1 MSTSIDNVL
10 TIDVEDYFQ
19 VHAFS
24 SVINPADWD
33 NYESRVEGNTYR
45 ILEMLSN
52 PDASNRSSGPTKRTE
67 DNVQIVQSSTEA
79 NSLEHSNVSNG
90 SSNSIK
96 ATFFILGWIAERYPG
111 LVRDIA
117 AQGHEVASHGYRH
130 ELVSNQRPDEFRA
143 DVAKTKKMLEDI
155 TGEEVVGYRASTYS
169 ITRKTLW
176 ALKIL
181 AEEGYGYDSS
191 IFPVHHD
198 VYGFPDAPRFPFK
211 VSLNGRMANDVQT
224 VRSFAAANSFARS
237 NRSNDSNISNGPYDS
252 NVPNDSNIS
261 NSPNDSNSSN
271 GPYDSNVFWEFP
283 ISTVRLF
290 GQNLPVAGGGY
301 FRLFP
306 YWLVKRLLGHI
317 NRTEQRPFIFYLH
330 PWEFDPEQPKIDNAP
345 LKSRV
350 RHYLN
355 LDKVENRFRKL
366 LGDFNF
372 VPIRDLMVSYDERSP
387 ISHRLSANIPKLTV
401 DKL

>member
-1 MSTSIDNVL
+1 MMSSIANAL

-24 SVINPADWD
+24 SVINPPDWD

-52 PDASNRSSGPTKRTE
+52 PCGAVIPAHHSSLIT
-67 DNVQIVQSSTEA
+67 
-79 NSLEHSNVSNG
+79 HH
-90 SSNSIK
+90 SIK
-96 ATFFILGWIAERYPG
+96 ATFFILGWIAEKYPK
-111 LVRDIA
+111 LIREIA
-117 AQGHEVASHGYRH
+117 GQGHEIASHGYRH
-130 ELVSNQRPDEFRA
+130 ELVTNQCPDEFRA
-143 DVAKTKKMLEDI
+143 DVAKTKKILEDI

-181 AEEGYGYDSS
+181 AEEGYKYDSS

-211 VSLNGRMANDVQT
+211 VCLNGNVQT
-224 VRSFAAANSFARS
+224 VQSFAVKNSFKRA
-237 NRSNDSNISNGPYDS
+237 NDSNISNA
-252 NVPNDSNIS
+252 I
-261 NSPNDSNSSN
+261 
-271 GPYDSNVFWEFP
+271 WEFP
-283 ISTVRLF
+283 ISTIRLLR
-290 GQNLPVAGGGY
+290 QNIPIAGGGY

-317 NRTEQRPFIFYLH
+317 NRTEQRSFIFYLH
-330 PWEFDPEQPKIDNAP
+330 PWEFDPGQPKIDNAP

-355 LDKVENRFRKL
+355 LDKVEGRFKTL
-366 LGDFNF
+366 LSDFNF
-372 VPIRDLMVSYDERSP
+372 VPIRGLM
-387 ISHRLSANIPKLTV
+387 
-401 DKL
+401 DKKPFASLR

>member
-1 MSTSIDNVL
+1 MINNAL

-33 NYESRVEGNTYR
+33 NYESRVEHNTYR
-45 ILEMLSN
+45 ILEILSN
-52 PDASNRSSGPTKRTE
+52 PDVSNNSYASNRSSGFAKRTE
-67 DNVQIVQSSTEA
+67 NNVQIVQSSTEV
-79 NSLEHSNVSNG
+79 NSLERSNVSNG

-96 ATFFILGWIAERYPG
+96 ATFFILGWIAKRYPG

-143 DVAKTKKMLEDI
+143 DVAKTKKILEDI

-169 ITRKTLW
+169 ITKKTLW
-176 ALKIL
+176 ALRVL
-181 AEEGYGYDSS
+181 AEEGYRYDSS

-198 VYGFPDAPRFPFK
+198 VYGFPEAPRFPFK
-211 VSLNGRMANDVQT
+211 VSLNGDVQT

-237 NRSNDSNISNGPYDS
+237 NRSN
-252 NVPNDSNIS
+252 V
-261 NSPNDSNSSN
+261 SNSSN
-271 GPYDSNVFWEFP
+271 NSNVFNISNDSNNSNAIWEFP
-283 ISTVRLF
+283 ISTIRLF

-330 PWEFDPEQPKIDNAP
+330 PWEFDLDQPRIDTAS
-345 LKSRV
+345 LKSRL

-355 LDKVENRFRKL
+355 LDKVENRFQRL
-366 LGDFNF
+366 LSDFSF
-372 VPIRDLMVSYDERSP
+372 VPIRDLIVSYDERSP

>member
-1 MSTSIDNVL
+1 MMSPIANAL

-52 PDASNRSSGPTKRTE
+52 PDVSNNSYTSNRSSGPTKRTE
-67 DNVQIVQSSTEA
+67 NNVQIVQSSTEA

-143 DVAKTKKMLEDI
+143 DIAKTKKMLEDI

-237 NRSNDSNISNGPYDS
+237 NRSNVSNSSNDSNGPY
-252 NVPNDSNIS
+252 VSNIL
-261 NSPNDSNSSN
+261 
-271 GPYDSNVFWEFP
+271 WEFP
-283 ISTVRLF
+283 ISTVHFF

-330 PWEFDPEQPKIDNAP
+330 PWEIDPGQPKIDNAP

-355 LDKVENRFRKL
+355 LDKVENRFRRL
-366 LGDFNF
+366 LSNFNF
-372 VPIRDLMVSYDERSP
+372 VPIRDLMDKKPFVPFASTGEGNVKSYMKKEEK
-387 ISHRLSANIPKLTV
+387 I
-401 DKL
+401 

>member
-52 PDASNRSSGPTKRTE
+52 PDVSNNSYASNRSSGPTKRTE
-67 DNVQIVQSSTEA
+67 NNVQIVQSSTEA
-79 NSLEHSNVSNG
+79 NSLERSNVSNG

-143 DVAKTKKMLEDI
+143 DVAKTKKILEDI
-155 TGEEVVGYRASTYS
+155 TGEEVIGYRASTYS

-211 VSLNGRMANDVQT
+211 VSLNGDVQT
-224 VRSFAAANSFARS
+224 VRSFAAANSFERA
-237 NRSNDSNISNGPYDS
+237 NDSNGSNNS
-252 NVPNDSNIS
+252 NVPNDSNL
-261 NSPNDSNSSN
+261 SN
-271 GPYDSNVFWEFP
+271 GPYVSNISNASNVSNVFWEFP
-283 ISTVRLF
+283 ISTVHFF

-330 PWEFDPEQPKIDNAP
+330 PWEFDPGQPKIDNAP
-345 LKSRV
+345 LKSKV

-355 LDKVENRFRKL
+355 LDKVEGRFRTL
-366 LGDFNF
+366 LSDFNF
-372 VPIRDLMVSYDERSP
+372 VPIRDLIVS
-387 ISHRLSANIPKLTV
+387 L
-401 DKL
+401 

>member
-1 MSTSIDNVL
+1 MIDNVL

-33 NYESRVEGNTYR
+33 NYESRVEHNTYR
-45 ILEMLSN
+45 ILEILSN
-52 PDASNRSSGPTKRTE
+52 SGVSN
-67 DNVQIVQSSTEA
+67 
-79 NSLEHSNVSNG
+79 NSYTSNG

-117 AQGHEVASHGYRH
+117 AQGHEIASHGYRH
-130 ELVSNQRPDEFRA
+130 ELVTNQGPDEFRA
-143 DVAKTKKMLEDI
+143 DVAKTKKILEDV
-155 TGEEVVGYRASTYS
+155 TGEEVIGYRASTYS
-169 ITRKTLW
+169 IIRKTLW

-181 AEEGYGYDSS
+181 AEEGYRYDSS

-198 VYGFPDAPRFPFK
+198 VYGFPEAPRFPFK
-211 VSLNGRMANDVQT
+211 VNLNGDVQT

-237 NRSNDSNISNGPYDS
+237 NRSN
-252 NVPNDSNIS
+252 VPN
-261 NSPNDSNSSN
+261 
-271 GPYDSNVFWEFP
+271 DSNVFWEFP

-330 PWEFDPEQPKIDNAP
+330 PWEFDPGQPKIDNAP
-345 LKSRV
+345 LKSKV

-355 LDKVENRFRKL
+355 LDKVENRFRRL
-366 LGDFNF
+366 LSNFNF
-372 VPIRDLMVSYDERSP
+372 VPIRDLMDKKPFASTGEGNVKSYMKKEG
-387 ISHRLSANIPKLTV
+387 KT
-401 DKL
+401 

>member
-1 MSTSIDNVL
+1 MMSPIANAL

-24 SVINPADWD
+24 GVINPADWD

-52 PDASNRSSGPTKRTE
+52 PDVSNNSYASNRSSGFAKRTE
-67 DNVQIVQSSTEA
+67 NNVQIVQSSTEA
-79 NSLEHSNVSNG
+79 NSLERSNVSNG

-111 LVRDIA
+111 LVREIA
-117 AQGHEVASHGYRH
+117 EQGHEIASHGYRH
-130 ELVSNQRPDEFRA
+130 ELVTNQTPDEFRA
-143 DVAKTKKMLEDI
+143 DVARTKKILEDI

-169 ITRKTLW
+169 ITKKTLW
-176 ALKIL
+176 ALRIL
-181 AEEGYGYDSS
+181 AEEGYRYDSS

-198 VYGFPDAPRFPFK
+198 VYGFPGAPRFPFK
-211 VSLNGRMANDVQT
+211 VSLNGDVQT

-237 NRSNDSNISNGPYDS
+237 NRSNVSNISNDS
-252 NVPNDSNIS
+252 NNSNDSNIL
-261 NSPNDSNSSN
+261 
-271 GPYDSNVFWEFP
+271 WEFP
-283 ISTVRLF
+283 ISTIRLLR
-290 GQNLPVAGGGY
+290 QNIPIAGGGY

-330 PWEFDPEQPKIDNAP
+330 PWEFDPEQPRIDTAS
-345 LKSRV
+345 LKSRL

-355 LDKVENRFRKL
+355 LDKVENRFRSL
-366 LGDFNF
+366 LSDFNF
-372 VPIRDLMVSYDERSP
+372 VPIRDLIVS
-387 ISHRLSANIPKLTV
+387 L
-401 DKL
+401 

>member
-1 MSTSIDNVL
+1 MSKMSTSIDNAL

-24 SVINPADWD
+24 NVIRYQDWA
-33 NYESRVEGNTYR
+33 NYECRIERNTYA
-45 ILEMLSN
+45 ILEILDN
-52 PDASNRSSGPTKRTE
+52 ANASNRSSGFAKRTE
-67 DNVQIVQSSTEA
+67 NNVQIVQSSTEV
-79 NSLEHSNVSNG
+79 NSLECSNVSNG

-211 VSLNGRMANDVQT
+211 VSLNGDVQT

-237 NRSNDSNISNGPYDS
+237 NNS
-252 NVPNDSNIS
+252 NVPNDSNI
-261 NSPNDSNSSN
+261 SN

-283 ISTVRLF
+283 ISTVHFF

-345 LKSRV
+345 LKSKV

-355 LDKVENRFRKL
+355 LDKVENRFRRL
-366 LGDFNF
+366 LSDFNF
-372 VPIRDLMVSYDERSP
+372 VPIRDLMDKKPFASP
-387 ISHRLSANIPKLTV
+387 R
-401 DKL
+401 

>member
-1 MSTSIDNVL
+1 MMSPIANAL

-24 SVINPADWD
+24 SVINPPDWD

-52 PDASNRSSGPTKRTE
+52 PDVSNNSYDSNR
-67 DNVQIVQSSTEA
+67 
-79 NSLEHSNVSNG
+79 

-96 ATFFILGWIAERYPG
+96 ATFFILGWIAEKYPK
-111 LVRDIA
+111 LIREIA
-117 AQGHEVASHGYRH
+117 EQGHEIASHGYRH
-130 ELVSNQRPDEFRA
+130 ELVSNQTPDEFRV
-143 DVAKTKKMLEDI
+143 DVAKTKKILEDI

-181 AEEGYGYDSS
+181 AEEGYKYDSS

-211 VSLNGRMANDVQT
+211 VCLNGRMANDVQN
-224 VRSFAAANSFARS
+224 VRSFADVNSFERANDSTGS
-237 NRSNDSNISNGPYDS
+237 NNSNISNVSSGSNGSNDSNAS
-252 NVPNDSNIS
+252 NVL
-261 NSPNDSNSSN
+261 
-271 GPYDSNVFWEFP
+271 WEFP
-283 ISTVRLF
+283 ISTTRLLR
-290 GQNLPVAGGGY
+290 QNIPIAGGGY

-330 PWEFDPEQPKIDNAP
+330 PWEFDPGQPKIENAP
-345 LKSRV
+345 LKSRA

-355 LDKVENRFRKL
+355 LDKVEGRFKML
-366 LGDFNF
+366 LSDFNF
-372 VPIRDLMVSYDERSP
+372 APLRDLMDKKP
-387 ISHRLSANIPKLTV
+387 SAPFASLR
-401 DKL
+401 

>member
-1 MSTSIDNVL
+1 MSPIANAL

-52 PDASNRSSGPTKRTE
+52 PDVSNNFYASNRSSSPAKRTE
-67 DNVQIVQSSTEA
+67 DNVQIVQPFTEA
-79 NSLEHSNVSNG
+79 NSLERSNASNG
-90 SSNSIK
+90 SSDPVR

-117 AQGHEVASHGYRH
+117 EQGHEVASHGYRH
-130 ELVSNQRPDEFRA
+130 ELVTNQTPDEFRA
-143 DVAKTKKMLEDI
+143 DVARTKKILEDI
-155 TGEEVVGYRASTYS
+155 TGEEVIGYRASTYS
-169 ITRKTLW
+169 ITRKSLW

-181 AEEGYGYDSS
+181 AEEGYKYDSS

-211 VSLNGRMANDVQT
+211 VCLNGDVQT
-224 VRSFAAANSFARS
+224 VRSFAAKNSFERANDS
-237 NRSNDSNISNGPYDS
+237 NGSNNLNVFNASNSSNDSNDSNIL
-252 NVPNDSNIS
+252 
-261 NSPNDSNSSN
+261 
-271 GPYDSNVFWEFP
+271 WEFP
-283 ISTVRLF
+283 ISTIRLLR
-290 GQNLPVAGGGY
+290 QNIPIAGGGY

-330 PWEFDPEQPKIDNAP
+330 PWEFDPGQPKIDNAP

-355 LDKVENRFRKL
+355 LDKVEGRFKTL
-366 LGDFNF
+366 LSDFNF
-372 VPIRDLMVSYDERSP
+372 VPIRDLIVSYGEHSA
-387 ISHRLSANIPKLTV
+387 ISHRLSADIPQA
-401 DKL
+401 DR

>member
-1 MSTSIDNVL
+1 MIDNAL

-45 ILEMLSN
+45 ILEILSN
-52 PDASNRSSGPTKRTE
+52 PA
-67 DNVQIVQSSTEA
+67 
-79 NSLEHSNVSNG
+79 VSNG

-111 LVRDIA
+111 LVKEIA
-117 AQGHEVASHGYRH
+117 GQGHEIASHGYRH
-130 ELVSNQRPDEFRA
+130 ELVTNQGPDEFRA
-143 DVAKTKKMLEDI
+143 DIAKTKKILEDI
-155 TGEEVVGYRASTYS
+155 TGEDVVGYRASTYS
-169 ITRKTLW
+169 ITKKTLW
-176 ALKIL
+176 ALRVL
-181 AEEGYGYDSS
+181 TEEGYRYDSS

-198 VYGFPDAPRFPFK
+198 VYGFPEAPRFPFK
-211 VSLNGRMANDVQT
+211 VSLNGEVQT

-237 NRSNDSNISNGPYDS
+237 NISNG
-252 NVPNDSNIS
+252 PNDSNIL
-261 NSPNDSNSSN
+261 
-271 GPYDSNVFWEFP
+271 WEFP
-283 ISTVRLF
+283 ISTVRFF

-330 PWEFDPEQPKIDNAP
+330 PWELDPDQPRIDNAS
-345 LKSRV
+345 LKSRL

-355 LDKVENRFRKL
+355 LDKVENRFRRL
-366 LGDFNF
+366 LSNFNF
-372 VPIRDLMVSYDERSP
+372 IPIRDMMDKKDKKPLAPFSYP
-387 ISHRLSANIPKLTV
+387 W
-401 DKL
+401 

>member
-1 MSTSIDNVL
+1 MSKMSTSIDNVL

-52 PDASNRSSGPTKRTE
+52 PDVSNNSYASNRSSGPTKRTE
-67 DNVQIVQSSTEA
+67 NNVQIVQSSTEA
-79 NSLEHSNVSNG
+79 NSLERSNVSNG

-117 AQGHEVASHGYRH
+117 AQGHEIASHGYRH
-130 ELVSNQRPDEFRA
+130 ELVTNQCPDEFRA

-211 VSLNGRMANDVQT
+211 VSLNGDVQT
-224 VRSFAAANSFARS
+224 VRSFAATNSFERA
-237 NRSNDSNISNGPYDS
+237 NDSNGSNNSNVPNDSNLSNGPYDS
-252 NVPNDSNIS
+252 NIL
-261 NSPNDSNSSN
+261 
-271 GPYDSNVFWEFP
+271 WEFP
-283 ISTVRLF
+283 ISTIRLF

-306 YWLVKRLLGHI
+306 YRLVKRLLGHI

-330 PWEFDPEQPKIDNAP
+330 PWEIDPDQPRIDTAS
-345 LKSRV
+345 LKSRF

-355 LDKVENRFRKL
+355 LDKVENRFRSL
-366 LGDFNF
+366 LSDFNF
-372 VPIRDLMVSYDERSP
+372 VPIRDLMDKKPFASP
-387 ISHRLSANIPKLTV
+387 R
-401 DKL
+401 